1 MRAPALGRL
10 HLAAASAICM
20 LVAAGAGV
28 LATGTA
34 VAQGGGD
41 DPLRAAL
48 AESKSSGKGLTF
60 HIRGSTVPGA
70 VTAVGDKFV
79 TVKNQAGIAV
89 IRIDSI
95 DAVAGAIT
103 LK

>member
-1 MRAPALGRL
+1 MKPLAILAAVFVLAALGPAAPA
-10 HLAAASAICM
+10 
-20 LVAAGAGV
+20 GAQ
-28 LATGTA
+28 ARP
-34 VAQGGGD
+34 D
-41 DPLRAAL
+41 DALRAAL
-48 AESKSSGKGLTF
+48 EESKSSGKGLTF
-60 HIRGSTVPGA
+60 HIRGTTIGGA
-70 VTAVGDKFV
+70 VTALGDKFV

>member
-1 MRAPALGRL
+1 MLAVNRTLIPG
-10 HLAAASAICM
+10 LAAVALA
-20 LVAAGAGV
+20 VAAV
-28 LATGTA
+28 TILPVPA
-34 VAQGGGD
+34 VAQSRPD
-41 DPLRAAL
+41 DALRAAL
-48 AESKSSGKGLTF
+48 EESKSSGKGLNF
-60 HIRGSTVPGA
+60 HIRGSTIGGA

>member
-1 MRAPALGRL
+1 MTP
-10 HLAAASAICM
+10 M
-20 LVAAGAGV
+20 KPTFLVAAAAVSLAV
-28 LATGTA
+28 LAASSLTA
-34 VAQGGGD
+34 PAIAQGKPD
-41 DPLRAAL
+41 DALRAAL
-48 AESKSSGKGLTF
+48 EESKSSGKGLTF
-60 HIRGSTVPGA
+60 HIRGSTLGGA
-70 VTAVGDKFV
+70 VTALGDKFV

>member
-1 MRAPALGRL
+1 MAMRPTLLAAAAAVSLAV
-10 HLAAASAICM
+10 LAAAS
-20 LVAAGAGV
+20 LAAPA
-28 LATGTA
+28 A
-34 VAQGGGD
+34 AQGRPD
-41 DPLRAAL
+41 DALRAAL
-48 AESKSSGKGLTF
+48 EESKSSGKGLSF
-60 HIRGSTVPGA
+60 HIRGSTIGGA
-70 VTAVGDKFV
+70 VTGVGDKFV

>member
-1 MRAPALGRL
+1 MRAR
-10 HLAAASAICM
+10 HLAAAAALCM
-20 LVAAGAGV
+20 LAAAGAGV
-28 LATGTA
+28 LTTGPA
-34 VAQGGGD
+34 LAQGAGD
-41 DPLRAAL
+41 DALRAAL
-48 AESKSSGKGLTF
+48 AESKASGKGLTF
-60 HIRGSTVPGA
+60 YVRGSTVPGA

-79 TVKNQAGIAV
+79 TVKNQQGIAV

>member
-1 MRAPALGRL
+1 MKPAFLAVAAAVSLALLAASSLNAPA
-10 HLAAASAICM
+10 I
-20 LVAAGAGV
+20 
-28 LATGTA
+28 
-34 VAQGGGD
+34 AQGKPD
-41 DPLRAAL
+41 DALRAAL
-48 AESKSSGKGLTF
+48 EESKSSGKGLNF
-60 HIRGSTVPGA
+60 HIRGTTLGGA
-70 VTAVGDKFV
+70 VTALGDKFV

>member
-1 MRAPALGRL
+1 VTMAMRPTLLAAAAAVSLAV
-10 HLAAASAICM
+10 LAAAS
-20 LVAAGAGV
+20 LAAPA
-28 LATGTA
+28 A
-34 VAQGGGD
+34 AQGRPD
-41 DPLRAAL
+41 DALRAAL
-48 AESKSSGKGLTF
+48 EESKSSGKGLSF
-60 HIRGSTVPGA
+60 HIRGSTIGGA
-70 VTAVGDKFV
+70 VTGVGDKFV

>member
-1 MRAPALGRL
+1 MRMLAVNRTLIPG
-10 HLAAASAICM
+10 LAAVALA
-20 LVAAGAGV
+20 VAAV
-28 LATGTA
+28 TILPVPA
-34 VAQGGGD
+34 VAQSRPD
-41 DPLRAAL
+41 DALRAAL
-48 AESKSSGKGLTF
+48 EESKSSGKGLNF
-60 HIRGSTVPGA
+60 HIRGSTIGGA

>member
-1 MRAPALGRL
+1 MKLSRL
-10 HLAAASAICM
+10 LAAAGC
-20 LVAAGAGV
+20 LAAAA
-28 LATGTA
+28 LTAATVSIA
-34 VAQGGGD
+34 PAAAQTTGD

-48 AESKSSGKGLTF
+48 AESKASGKGLNF
-60 HIRGSTVPGA
+60 YVRGSTVPGA
-70 VTAVGDKFV
+70 VTAIGDKFV
-79 TVKNQAGIAV
+79 TVKNQQGIAV

>member
-1 MRAPALGRL
+1 MTQSRML
-10 HLAAASAICM
+10 LAAAITIACAAALY
-20 LVAAGAGV
+20 LVAPRV
-28 LATGTA
+28 H
-34 VAQGGGD
+34 AQGGGTD
-41 DPLRAAL
+41 ALGAAL
-48 AESKSSGKGLTF
+48 AESKASGKGLTF
-60 HIRGSTVPGA
+60 HVRGSTVPGA

-103 LK
+103 LQ

>member
-1 MRAPALGRL
+1 MGRL
-10 HLAAASAICM
+10 RIAAASALCM
-20 LVAAGAGV
+20 LAAAGGGI

-48 AESKSSGKGLTF
+48 AESKASGKGLTF
-60 HIRGSTVPGA
+60 YVRGSTVPGA
-70 VTAVGDKFV
+70 VTALGDKFV

>member
-1 MRAPALGRL
+1 MRTFAMKRTLLAG
-10 HLAAASAICM
+10 AAAIM
-20 LVAAGAGV
+20 LAVAA
-28 LATGTA
+28 ATTFPVTA
-34 VAQGGGD
+34 VAQGKPD
-41 DPLRAAL
+41 DALRAAL
-48 AESKSSGKGLTF
+48 EESKSSGKGLNF
-60 HIRGSTVPGA
+60 HVRGSTIGGA
-70 VTAVGDKFV
+70 VTAIGDKFV